1 MAASSLWSIFT
12 STTFTSIFTSTTFLT
27 ILLLVAL
34 AALSYYYIVK
44 APFLQFS
51 NMPQK
56 KPHWF
61 MGNKSFGAINEID
74 AVKQF
79 YTEMKQHRFVKICIG
94 IVFMFRFCIFWEG
107 SN

>member
-44 APFLQFS
+44 AGIPEL
-51 NMPQK
+51 K
-56 KPHWF
+56 L
-61 MGNKSFGAINEID
+61 
-74 AVKQF
+74 
-79 YTEMKQHRFVKICIG
+79 KI
-94 IVFMFRFCIFWEG
+94 
-107 SN
+107 